1 MAAQRTLNPQ
11 SSEDVSVGSNPTT
24 PTNISYEKFMRVI
37 IYDDGQILVKR
48 KAYRKRILEYCKNN
62 EVADK
67 LAYWKYTCLP
77 EFRKELEKNEQEI
90 KYVFRNNKGQLLFG
104 KSKDINDYK
113 YIKGYKDYEPY
124 K

>member
-1 MAAQRTLNPQ
+1 
-11 SSEDVSVGSNPTT
+11 
-24 PTNISYEKFMRVI
+24 MRVI

-48 KAYRKRILEYCKNN
+48 KAYRKRILEYCKNS

-77 EFRKELEKNEQEI
+77 KFRKELEKNEQEI
-90 KYVFRNNKGQLLFG
+90 KYVFRNNKGWLLYG
-104 KSKDINDYK
+104 KSGDINDYK

>member
-1 MAAQRTLNPQ
+1 
-11 SSEDVSVGSNPTT
+11 
-24 PTNISYEKFMRVI
+24 MRVI

-48 KAYRKRILEYCKNN
+48 KAYRKRILEYCKNSK
-62 EVADK
+62 VADK

-90 KYVFRNNKGQLLFG
+90 KYVFQNDKGWLLYG
-104 KSKDINDYK
+104 KSGDINDYK

>member
-1 MAAQRTLNPQ
+1 
-11 SSEDVSVGSNPTT
+11 
-24 PTNISYEKFMRVI
+24 MRVI
-37 IYDDGQILVKR
+37 IYDNGQILVKR
-48 KAYRKRILEYCKNN
+48 KAYRKRILEYCKNS

-77 EFRKELEKNEQEI
+77 KFRKELEKNEQEI
-90 KYVFRNNKGQLLFG
+90 KYVFRNSKGWLLYG
-104 KSKDINDYK
+104 KSGDINDYK

>member
-1 MAAQRTLNPQ
+1 MVAQRTLNPQ

-37 IYDDGQILVKR
+37 IYDNGQILVKR
-48 KAYRKRILEYCKNN
+48 KAYRKRVLEYCKNN

-77 EFRKELEKNEQEI
+77 EFRKELEEL
-90 KYVFRNNKGQLLFG
+90 KYVFRNDKGQLLFG